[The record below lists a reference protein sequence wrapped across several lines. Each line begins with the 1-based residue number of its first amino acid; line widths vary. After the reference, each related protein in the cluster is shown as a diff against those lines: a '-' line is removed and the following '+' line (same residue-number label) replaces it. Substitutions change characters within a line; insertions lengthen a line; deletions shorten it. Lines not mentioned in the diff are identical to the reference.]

1 MFRTVNNS
9 PENFRGLK
17 LKPPQVRFSTTI
29 ITTEISRWKLADLS
43 SGSNSN
49 QDEIEDLVKTESVVS
64 LKSQQKVNT
73 DQETQ
78 FE

>member
-1 MFRTVNNS
+1 LFRTVNNS

-17 LKPPQVRFSTTI
+17 LKHPQVRFPTTLL
-29 ITTEISRWKLADLS
+29 TTEISRWKLADLS
-43 SGSNSN
+43 SDSNSN

-73 DQETQ
+73 D
-78 FE
+78 